1 MEVASAIQ
9 SYRIGD
15 WLINYQDGLVRRGFI
30 GQLVYLMSSGGLNP
44 VWLVYGIQG
53 LMYFLLSYYV
63 LRLYCAQPRSKT
75 WLLILFSPAF
85 IFLFPFYD
93 PSGWYRKEI
102 IVYLALVL
110 LLYGLREGQIR
121 RYYLWI
127 SLLVYFVAVFS
138 HEVAS
143 LTLIFFLYPLYSV
156 SQQGEKHKTFLIFFM
171 AVYSAVAVFG
181 FVLSVALPGGMSTV
195 ENICRSLTLRGVDPQ
210 ICGGAIQYLSLD
222 MHHGLREVW
231 DKIQTR
237 QYLLIYS
244 LLAFLSAIPILLS
257 NWWQKKI
264 VFLALGCISIAP
276 LFFIGMDWGRWVAI
290 VATLMYLTLLFDST
304 LEPIFMRPISW
315 ATVLIYG
322 ALWSIPHIQGA
333 PTRLIETYAG
343 SGPGLGL
350 IDLGFSKLPREITQS
365 PLRNPIWMDLQRHY
379 KGLIVYP
386 LQEHSAEQD
395 IFYYFGIMNFI
406 TTNIQNI
413 GNLSKTRVQ
422 EENRND
428 LIALAAGQ
436 FSPKDFYILD
446 QTSALVAW
454 RNINP
459 EKDLLAN
466 INGFYV
472 LAPLWK
478 TISKN
483 WIAINHSGMSE
494 FETFYRLGQ
503 RIHFS
508 KNHQNDAPFLFGGWS
523 TQESWGTWSMGSSA
537 VMKLPLPKAA
547 ATKLDLNIRGFL
559 GKEQAHQK
567 VDIFINDVFIK
578 KVTFAND
585 EHQLI
590 ELDISK
596 LATNQNLLTL
606 RFEIE
611 HPVSPYELGISE
623 DKRKLGIGVRWAQF
637 R

>member
-30 GQLVYLMSSGGLNP
+30 GQLVYLMSSGGLSP
-44 VWLVYGIQG
+44 IWLVYAIQS

-143 LTLIFFLYPLYSV
+143 LTLIFFLYPLYTV
-156 SQQGEKHKTFLIFFM
+156 SQQGVRHKSPLFFFM
-171 AVYSAVAVFG
+171 AAFSAVAMFG
-181 FVLSVALPGGMSTV
+181 FILSVALPGGVSAV
-195 ENICRSLTLRGVDPQ
+195 EKICSSLTLRGVDSE

-231 DKIQTR
+231 NKIQTR

-264 VFLALGCISIAP
+264 VFLALGCLSITP

-290 VATLMYLTLLFDST
+290 VAALIYLTLLFDST
-304 LEPIFMRPISW
+304 REPILMRPVSW
-315 ATVLIYG
+315 AAVMIYG

-365 PLRNPIWMDLQRHY
+365 PLRNPIWMDLQKHY
-379 KGLIVYP
+379 KGLIIYP
-386 LQEHSAEQD
+386 LQEYSAEQD
-395 IFYYFGIMNFI
+395 IFYYFGKMNFI
-406 TTNIQNI
+406 TSNIKSI
-413 GNLSKTRVQ
+413 GDLSKTGIQ
-422 EENRND
+422 EENRNN
-428 LIALAAGQ
+428 LVALAAGQ
-436 FSPKDFYILD
+436 YLPKNFYILD

-454 RNINP
+454 RNINS
-459 EKDLLAN
+459 EKDLLAK

-472 LAPLWK
+472 LAPQWK
-478 TISKN
+478 IISKN

-494 FETFYRLGQ
+494 FGAFYKLDQ
-503 RIHFS
+503 KIDFS
-508 KNHQNDAPFLFGGWS
+508 NNYQNDAPFLFDGWS
-523 TQESWGTWSMGSSA
+523 TPESWGTWSMGSSA
-537 VMKLPLPKAA
+537 MMQLPLPKAA
-547 ATKLDLNIRGFL
+547 ATKLDLKIRAFL
-559 GKEQAHQK
+559 GKERAHQK
-567 VDIFINDVFIK
+567 VDIFINEVLIK
-578 KVTFAND
+578 KVTFSND
-585 EHQLI
+585 EDQLI
-590 ELDISK
+590 ELDIPK
-596 LATNQNLLTL
+596 VTADQNLLTL

-623 DKRKLGIGVRWAQF
+623 DRRKLGIGVRWAQF